1 MAVDVTL
8 SMSEVSTSVSGNSSN
23 VRIIIK
29 SKQSAG
35 SYNNNPQWST
45 IVIATPAGYREELG
59 FQYTLPEN
67 REVTIWDHTYT
78 VPHANDGTATL
89 YVSAEVPTTPTY
101 GTKSLSDSLV
111 LTTIP
116 RVSSILVKDG
126 SYDYS
131 TRTMGENAWVII
143 KPASPDFRH
152 ILDVTLE
159 GTSYK
164 KRLYNKTDTIQYWN
178 STNWVDLGTLNPSE
192 LCPYMSNTAT
202 GTLVYTLYTYTSANG
217 SYIGSSS
224 VKVKLTIPNN
234 ATYKPSIMSS
244 NITITDKSTLPKIQ
258 NQSIYS
264 YYGKYLKNKSNIEV
278 SVKDYMAKY
287 NATIKQ
293 ILIEVNGARTI
304 GTKYSFIPKEAKTYT
319 IKVRATDSRGFFA
332 EASKTITVNDYYS
345 PIITKFDYRRVNQD
359 GTPNDSGEYL
369 QFSYGFDINF
379 VGSKSTSL
387 SGDESHPYV
396 KLWHKKNGE
405 SWVLDYEITKINSAS
420 ACKKDNQVYT
430 VTNKIDTDSTYSV
443 WMDVYDPITGV
454 TYRHGSLSTAFTLLD
469 FFHDGTGI
477 AVGKVAEK
485 SRTFDCG
492 IPAVFKSIRTSE
504 GANLDLVKI
513 KVDEIGEDLGTV
525 KTKVDGSLKST
536 HIAHVTGTSSAFPSI
551 DISSVPAGTMM
562 RIEVGIP
569 IDNATTQTIAWFST
583 TVKKPDTTF
592 TGYYLYNVGGYY
604 YSANY
609 NASIFINV
617 SKSAVTINDAWT
629 KVIGGSNAAAVNNLK
644 SKSTIYV
651 YTENL

>member
-23 VRIIIK
+23 VRIVIK

-35 SYNNNPQWST
+35 SYNNNPQWGT

-89 YVSAEVPTTPTY
+89 YASAEVPTTPTY
-101 GTKSLSDSLV
+101 GTKSLSDFLV

-116 RVSSILVKDG
+116 RVSNILVKDG

-143 KPASPDFRH
+143 KPASSNFRH
-152 ILDVTLE
+152 ILDVTLK

-234 ATYKPSIMSS
+234 STYKPSITSS

-278 SVKDYMAKY
+278 SVKDYTANY

-304 GTKYSFIPKEAKTYT
+304 GTKYSFIPKEAKKYT
-319 IKVRATDSRGFFA
+319 IKVRATDSRGFFT

-369 QFSYGFDINF
+369 QFGYGFDINF

-396 KLWHKKNGE
+396 KLWHKKIGE

-420 ACKKDNQVYT
+420 DCKKDNQVYT

-443 WMDVYDPITGV
+443 WMDVYDPVTGA
-454 TYRHGSLSTAFTLLD
+454 TYRSGSLSTAFTLLD
-469 FFHDGTGI
+469 FFRDGTGI

-492 IPAVFKSIRTSE
+492 IPAEFQSIKTRA
-504 GANLDLVKI
+504 GADLD
-513 KVDEIGEDLGTV
+513 TV
-525 KTKVDGSLKST
+525 KTKADGSLKST
-536 HIAHVTGTSSAFPSI
+536 HIAHATGTSSAFPSI

-609 NASIFINV
+609 NASVFINV

-629 KVIGGSNAAAVNNLK
+629 KAIGGSNAATVNNLK
-644 SKSTIYV
+644 SKSTIYI